1 MSRIWGVITVLIAG
15 LTVTSVPAA
24 TFTYNYTWRNGRD
37 QTGQPAEGQPAGT
50 CSFVVPDTRPLQ
62 VPRTLVVDSAA
73 PVGTVLYAW
82 DFANFLPG
90 FRIQCTG
97 SGISTSE
104 GSHYLIV
111 NGAVLNGLMTGQII
125 FNNLTRGEG
134 FSSSNPVYA
143 TTLSGIGLR
152 MFVKADTDSLLK
164 SVTDSVPYRQ
174 QVILQNAGGQM
185 SIPATPRDIVYPWGT
200 NSGNPSARLQLYVDK
215 LSNNPAQFILAD
227 GAAGFSV
234 KAELVKIANT
244 VQYGNLGLAG
254 NPMATWSLVTAALNL
269 VPPTDFL
276 TGNAITV
283 VSPSCRLRTT
293 DYTVSMGTWASDTV
307 NHTGAPATGAAV
319 PVGLDLECSGK
330 VADVQFRFEDTGSSP
345 SSLAEKNITLYDGG
359 GNKVNGLEIQM
370 KYNGERINVD
380 GVTQTST
387 GSHGQVRT
395 EAESVPLYT
404 STSQAM
410 FTANYIQNGPIAV
423 DGNNYTGPASGKVN
437 IWVTY
442 N

>member
-1 MSRIWGVITVLIAG
+1 MSRIWGVAG
-15 LTVTSVPAA
+15 RAAVALMVGLAVTPVPAA
-24 TFTYNYTWRNGRD
+24 MFTYNFTWAGGD
-37 QTGQPAEGQPAGT
+37 HDGQSAGS
-50 CSFVVPDTRPLQ
+50 CSYIVPDIRPLQ

-73 PVGTVLYAW
+73 PVGTVLYSW
-82 DFANFLPG
+82 DFNNFLPG
-90 FRIQCTG
+90 FHVQCTG
-97 SGISTSE
+97 SGIDNSINNVFNANHTTGSTTIS
-104 GSHYLIV
+104 LII
-111 NGAVLNGLMTGQII
+111 LNMRIQGLT
-125 FNNLTRGEG
+125 NADN
-134 FSSSNPVYA
+134 FSASTPVYA

-152 MFVKADTDSLLK
+152 LYIKADSDSL
-164 SVTDSVPYRQ
+164 TDAARNTYQRTM
-174 QVILQNAGGQM
+174 ILNAGTQS
-185 SIPATPRDIVYPWGT
+185 SIYAAPRDVVYPWGGAQQPGFFSKISMET
-200 NSGNPSARLQLYVDK
+200 NGTARDSIPNSFQGV
-215 LSNNPAQFILAD
+215 
-227 GAAGFSV
+227 SV
-234 KAELVKIANT
+234 KAELVKTADT

-254 NPMATWSLVTAALNL
+254 NPVTTYSTESTAMIPGIPN
-269 VPPTDFL
+269 DFL
-276 TGNAITV
+276 AGNAITV

-293 DYTVSMGTWASDTV
+293 DYTVSMGTWAADTV

-395 EAESVPLYT
+395 DAEQVPLYT
-404 STSQAM
+404 SNSQAM
-410 FTANYIQNGPIAV
+410 FTANYIQNGPITV
-423 DGNNYTGPASGKVN
+423 GGNNYTGPVSGKVN
-437 IWVTY
+437 VWVTY